1 MPDLEIHGDQHIKN
15 VPLTPLSIL
24 SPYSALILSI
34 VLVILFLIK
43 QYIFDA
49 FLLQW
54 LYREKYTALNDV
66 ARRGFL
72 NHHIAGGMKAL
83 ILVVG
88 VYPFIDV
95 AFRCVFHFPLF
106 LALLPSSSSSSS
118 SQRLPLLLS
127 FDANE

>member
-1 MPDLEIHGDQHIKN
+1 MPDLDIHGDQHIKN

-49 FLLQW
+49 FLLRW

-66 ARRGFL
+66 ARRGFV
-72 NHHIAGGMKAL
+72 NHHMAGGMKAL

-95 AFRCVFHFPLF
+95 AFRCVLNPLSS
-106 LALLPSSSSSSS
+106 LPCSHHPHPLPNLSPSSCF
-118 SQRLPLLLS
+118 QC
-127 FDANE
+127 